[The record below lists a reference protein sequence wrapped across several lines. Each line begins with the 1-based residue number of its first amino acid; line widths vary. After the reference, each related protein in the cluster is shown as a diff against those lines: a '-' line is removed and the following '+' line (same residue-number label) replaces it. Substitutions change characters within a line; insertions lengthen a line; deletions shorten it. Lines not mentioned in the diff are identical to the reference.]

1 MATKQRPIGAS
12 APPGLHAPGRADPL
26 PRGRPALLL
35 TKTLGRFTKCPR
47 VKKRP
52 DPTKRPLIEAKAA
65 VLKAL
70 GHPTRLWMAEQLADG
85 EKCVCELG
93 ASIDADFSTISKHLA
108 VLKQAGVV
116 VDEKRGKQVYYRLK
130 VPCILKYMS
139 CVEAV
144 IRAGAEEQAKMPA

>member
-1 MATKQRPIGAS
+1 MQKQRPTGKD
-12 APPGLHAPGRADPL
+12 RA
-26 PRGRPALLL
+26 
-35 TKTLGRFTKCPR
+35 
-47 VKKRP
+47 
-52 DPTKRPLIEAKAA
+52 LIEAKAA

-93 ASIDADFSTISKHLA
+93 EFIEADFSTISKHLA

-144 IRAGAEEQAKMPA
+144 IKANVEEKVRMLG